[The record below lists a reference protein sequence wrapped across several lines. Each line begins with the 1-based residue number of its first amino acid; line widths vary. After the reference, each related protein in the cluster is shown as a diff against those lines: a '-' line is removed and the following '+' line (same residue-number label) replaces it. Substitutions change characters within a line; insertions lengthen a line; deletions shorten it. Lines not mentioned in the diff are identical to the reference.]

1 MLRCFEQVEILS
13 SSLIYHCLGV
23 GELPIVLV
31 EELSKSRT
39 GKHAVRKIAFIVS
52 KNGVRR
58 VDCSSGEKGVKTYA
72 RGWSRICSVELD
84 ENEYAVQV
92 HLVKNLYGH
101 VKGYIEVY
109 DHNGN
114 MVFRAVYRKLKI
126 RRSHG
131 HPRYAWIVK
140 RVAEE
145 LKLPVKRYNLGV
157 VV

>member
-1 MLRCFEQVEILS
+1 MNILS
-13 SSLIYHCLGV
+13 VI
-23 GELPIVLV
+23 LV
-31 EELSKSRT
+31 EELSKSRS
-39 GKHAVRKIAFIVS
+39 GKHAVRKLAFIVS
-52 KNGVRR
+52 KDGGVRK
-58 VDCSSGEKGVKTYA
+58 VDCSNGEEGVKTYA
-72 RGWSRICSVELD
+72 KGWSRVCNVELK
-84 ENEYAVQV
+84 ENEYAVQI
-92 HLVKNLYGH
+92 HLVRNLYGH

-131 HPRYAWIVK
+131 HLRYAWIVK
-140 RVAEE
+140 RVAEG

>member
-1 MLRCFEQVEILS
+1 MPVI
-13 SSLIYHCLGV
+13 
-23 GELPIVLV
+23 LV
-31 EELSKSRT
+31 EEFSKSYT
-39 GKHAVRKIAFIVS
+39 GKHAVRKLAFIVS
-52 KNGVRR
+52 KDGGVRK
-58 VDCSSGEKGVKTYA
+58 VDCSKGEEGVKMYA
-72 RGWSRICSVELD
+72 KGWSRVCSVELK
-84 ENEYAVQV
+84 EKEYAVQI
-92 HLVKNLYGH
+92 HLVRNLYGH

>member
-1 MLRCFEQVEILS
+1 MSGCWV
-13 SSLIYHCLGV
+13 
-23 GELPIVLV
+23 LPVILV

-39 GKHAVRKIAFIVS
+39 GKHAVRKLAFIVS
-52 KNGVRR
+52 KDGSIRR
-58 VDCSSGEKGVKTYA
+58 VECKEWLDAPKTYT
-72 RGWSRICSVELD
+72 RGWSRACSVELG

-101 VKGYIEVY
+101 VKGYILVY
-109 DHNGN
+109 DREGN
-114 MVFRAVYRKLKI
+114 VVFRAVYRRLKL
-126 RRSHG
+126 RRSFG